1 MYLGVPLEP
10 LAGAHGAP
18 EDDGDGG
25 MLTVEKRQVSFAR
38 SRTVVLML
46 RTIQNTITHD

>member
-10 LAGAHGAP
+10 LAGAHGRL
-18 EDDGDGG
+18 EDDGGGG

-38 SRTVVLML
+38 SRTVVLAIRM
-46 RTIQNTITHD
+46 IQNTITHD